1 MLHSDYIQ
9 GRSIQASILHAW
21 EKDKEQLLRD
31 LGGIESGHRNEER
44 IRQIEQT
51 IESLKKSEQNDNMG
65 N

>member
-21 EKDKEQLLRD
+21 EKDKEQLLRN
-31 LGGIESGHRNEER
+31 LGGIESGHRNEKR

-51 IESLKKSEQNDNMG
+51 IEILKQAEQDDEMG